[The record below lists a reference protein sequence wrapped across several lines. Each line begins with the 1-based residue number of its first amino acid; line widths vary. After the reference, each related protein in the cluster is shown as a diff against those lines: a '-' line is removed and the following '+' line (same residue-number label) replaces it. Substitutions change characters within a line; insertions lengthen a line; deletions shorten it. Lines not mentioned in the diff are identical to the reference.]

1 MSQFK
6 INSITDRSG
15 TSGPVIAGVS
25 TNNSTGC
32 MIIPAGPTEHRGGR
46 GRGIFAGGQ
55 VSPGS
60 PRVSNIELITIASA
74 GDATD
79 FGDLSEQKNRGASC
93 ASSTRGVFANGINE
107 PGSSTLTQQIEF
119 ITISATGSA
128 FDFGDMSGGG
138 SNISKRFGLTGFSN
152 NTRGLFAGGYGGGSV
167 RFSKIDFITI
177 STKGNANFFGELT
190 MPRRDLTSLAS
201 PTRGV
206 TAGGEFGGSN
216 SQNLMDYVTIS
227 TFGNALD
234 FGDLV
239 NTIIIGGTD
248 YPSRHL
254 AMPASSTTRGLIA
267 GGYYFTNAI
276 DFITIATTGDST
288 DFGDLSQARAGGNG
302 TSNSIRGVFG
312 GGVSPTYRDTID
324 FVTIS
329 SAGNAA
335 DFGNL
340 ASARHYLF
348 NGQCADAHGGLGE

>member
-6 INSITDRSG
+6 INSITDKSG
-15 TSGPVIAGVS
+15 YCGPVIAGVS

-46 GRGIFAGGQ
+46 GRGIFAGGN

-93 ASSTRGVFANGINE
+93 ASSTRGIFANGINE

-152 NTRGLFAGGYGGGSV
+152 NTKGLFAGGYGGGSV
-167 RFSKIDFITI
+167 RFSTIDSINI
-177 STKGNANFFGELT
+177 SSKGNANFFGELSQA
-190 MPRRDLTSLAS
+190 RRDHTSLAS

-206 TAGGEFGGSN
+206 IAGGVDGSN
-216 SQNLMDYVTIS
+216 SQNIMDYVTIS
-227 TFGNALD
+227 TSGNAID

-239 NTIIIGGTD
+239 NSIIIGGTD

-254 AMPASSTTRGLIA
+254 AMPASSVTRGLIA
-267 GGYYFTNAI
+267 GGYYFTDAI
-276 DFITIATTGDST
+276 DLITIATTGDST
-288 DFGDLSQARAGGNG
+288 DFGNLTQSRAGGNG

-312 GGVSPTYRDTID
+312 GGISPTYRDTID

-329 SAGNAA
+329 SAGNAT

>member
-6 INSITDRSG
+6 INSITDKTG

-46 GRGIFAGGQ
+46 GRGIFAGGN

-60 PRVSNIELITIASA
+60 PRSSNIEFITVASE
-74 GDATD
+74 GNTQD

-93 ASSTRGVFANGINE
+93 ASSTRGIFANGINE
-107 PGSSTLTQQIEF
+107 PGSTTLTQQIEF

-128 FDFGDMSGGG
+128 FDFGDMTGIKGTDGGNDG
-138 SNISKRFGLTGFSN
+138 KRFGITGFSN
-152 NTRGLFAGGYGGGSV
+152 NTKGLFAGGYSGGSII
-167 RFSKIDFITI
+167 SSTIDFVNI
-177 STKGNANFFGELT
+177 SSKGNSSIFGNLT
-190 MPRRDLTSLAS
+190 AERRDPTSLAS

-206 TAGGEFGGSN
+206 IAGGYRPS
-216 SQNLMDYVTIS
+216 SLPQDIMDFVTIS
-227 TFGNALD
+227 TSGDAID
-234 FGDLV
+234 FGDLTV
-239 NTIIIGGTD
+239 AV
-248 YPSRHL
+248 HL
-254 AMPASSTTRGLIA
+254 AMPASSATRGLIA
-267 GGYYFTNAI
+267 GGYNFTDTI
-276 DFITIATTGDST
+276 GFITIATTGNAS
-288 DFGDLSQARAGGNG
+288 DFGNLTQSRAGGNG
-302 TSNSIRGVFG
+302 TSNSIRGVFA

-329 SAGNAA
+329 STGNAA

>member
-15 TSGPVIAGVS
+15 TSGPVTAGVS

-46 GRGIFAGGQ
+46 GRGIFAGGN

-93 ASSTRGVFANGINE
+93 ASSTRGIFANGLAD
-107 PGSSTLTQQIEF
+107 PGSNRNTIEF

-128 FDFGDMSGGG
+128 FDFGDITG
-138 SNISKRFGLTGFSN
+138 SDHKRWGITGFSN
-152 NTRGLFAGGYGGGSV
+152 NTRGLFAGGYTPV
-167 RFSKIDFITI
+167 RSTAIDYITI
-177 STKGNANFFGELT
+177 SSKGNANFFGELT
-190 MPRRDLTSLAS
+190 QRRRDATSLAS

-206 TAGGEFGGSN
+206 IAGGLDGTL

-227 TFGNALD
+227 TSGNAID

-239 NTIIIGGTD
+239 NSIIIGGTD

-254 AMPASSTTRGLIA
+254 AFPASSVTRGLIA
-267 GGYYFTNAI
+267 GGYYFTDAI
-276 DFITIATTGDST
+276 DLITIATTGDST
-288 DFGDLSQARAGGNG
+288 DFGNLTQSRAGGNG

-312 GGVSPTYRDTID
+312 GGISPTYRDTID

-329 SAGNAA
+329 SAGNAT

>member
-6 INSITDRSG
+6 INSITDKSG
-15 TSGPVIAGVS
+15 TSGPIISGVS

-32 MIIPAGPTEHRGGR
+32 MIIPAGPTEFRGGR
-46 GRGIFAGGQ
+46 GRGIFAGGN

-93 ASSTRGVFANGINE
+93 ASSTRGIFANGLAD
-107 PGSSTLTQQIEF
+107 PGSNRNTIEF

-128 FDFGDMSGGG
+128 FDFGDITGGDH
-138 SNISKRFGLTGFSN
+138 KRWGITGFSN
-152 NTRGLFAGGYGGGSV
+152 NTRGLFAGGYTPV
-167 RFSKIDFITI
+167 RSTAIDSITI
-177 STKGNANFFGELT
+177 SSKGNANFFGELT
-190 MPRRDLTSLAS
+190 QRRRDATSLAS

-206 TAGGEFGGSN
+206 IAGGLDGSN

-227 TFGNALD
+227 TSGNAID

-239 NTIIIGGTD
+239 NSIIIGGTD

-254 AMPASSTTRGLIA
+254 AMPASSVTRGLIA
-267 GGYYFTNAI
+267 GGYYFTDAI
-276 DFITIATTGDST
+276 DLITIATTGDST
-288 DFGDLSQARAGGNG
+288 DFGNLTQARAGGNG

-312 GGVSPTYRDTID
+312 GGISPTYRDTID

-329 SAGNAA
+329 SAGNAT

>member
-6 INSITDRSG
+6 INSITDKSG
-15 TSGPVIAGVS
+15 TSGPIISGVS

-32 MIIPAGPTEHRGGR
+32 MIIPAGPTEFRGGR
-46 GRGIFAGGQ
+46 GRGIFAGGN

-93 ASSTRGVFANGINE
+93 ASSTRGIFANGLAD
-107 PGSSTLTQQIEF
+107 PGSNRNTIEF

-128 FDFGDMSGGG
+128 FDFGDITGGDH
-138 SNISKRFGLTGFSN
+138 KRWGITGFSN
-152 NTRGLFAGGYGGGSV
+152 NTRGLFAGGYTPV
-167 RFSKIDFITI
+167 RSTAIDFITI
-177 STKGNANFFGELT
+177 ASKGDATFFGELT
-190 MPRRDLTSLAS
+190 QRRRDATSLAS

-206 TAGGEFGGSN
+206 IAGGYSAV

-227 TFGNALD
+227 TSGNAID

-239 NTIIIGGTD
+239 NSIIIGGTD

-254 AMPASSTTRGLIA
+254 VFPASSVTRGLIA
-267 GGYYFTNAI
+267 GGYYFTDAI
-276 DFITIATTGDST
+276 DLITIATTGDST
-288 DFGDLSQARAGGNG
+288 DFGNLTQARAGGNG

-312 GGVSPTYRDTID
+312 GGISPTYRDTID

-329 SAGNAA
+329 SAGNAT

>member
-1 MSQFK
+1 MSKFK
-6 INSITDRSG
+6 INSITDKSG

-93 ASSTRGVFANGINE
+93 ASSTRGIFANGLAD
-107 PGSSTLTQQIEF
+107 PGSNRNTIEF

-128 FDFGDMSGGG
+128 FEFGDISGGDHRRWG
-138 SNISKRFGLTGFSN
+138 ITGFSN
-152 NTRGLFAGGYGGGSV
+152 NTRGLFAGGYTPV
-167 RFSKIDFITI
+167 RSTAIDYITI
-177 STKGNANFFGELT
+177 SSKGNANFFGELT

-206 TAGGEFGGSN
+206 TAGGELGGSN

-254 AMPASSTTRGLIA
+254 VMPASSTTRGLIA

-276 DFITIATTGDST
+276 DLITIATTGDST

-312 GGVSPTYRDTID
+312 GGISPTYRDTID

-329 SAGNAA
+329 STGNAA

>member
-6 INSITDRSG
+6 INSITDKSG
-15 TSGPVIAGVS
+15 TSGPIISGVS

-32 MIIPAGPTEHRGGR
+32 MIIPAGPTEFRGGR
-46 GRGIFAGGQ
+46 GRGIFAGGN

-93 ASSTRGVFANGINE
+93 ASSTRGIFANGLAD
-107 PGSSTLTQQIEF
+107 PGSNRNTIEF

-128 FDFGDMSGGG
+128 FDFGDITGGDH
-138 SNISKRFGLTGFSN
+138 KRWGITGFSN
-152 NTRGLFAGGYGGGSV
+152 NTRGLFAGGYTPV
-167 RFSKIDFITI
+167 RSTAIDFITI
-177 STKGNANFFGELT
+177 ASKGDATFFGELT
-190 MPRRDLTSLAS
+190 QRRRDATSLAS

-206 TAGGEFGGSN
+206 IAGGYSAV

-227 TFGNALD
+227 TSGNAID

-239 NTIIIGGTD
+239 NSIIIGGTD

-254 AMPASSTTRGLIA
+254 AMPASSVTRGLIA
-267 GGYYFTNAI
+267 GGYYFTDAI
-276 DFITIATTGDST
+276 DLITIATTGDST
-288 DFGDLSQARAGGNG
+288 DFGNLTQARAGGNG

-312 GGVSPTYRDTID
+312 GGISPTYRDTID

-329 SAGNAA
+329 SAGNAT

>member
-6 INSITDRSG
+6 INSITDKSG
-15 TSGPVIAGVS
+15 TSGPIISGVS

-32 MIIPAGPTEHRGGR
+32 MIIPAGPTEFRGGR
-46 GRGIFAGGQ
+46 GRGIFAGGN

-93 ASSTRGVFANGINE
+93 ASSTRGIFANGLAD
-107 PGSSTLTQQIEF
+107 PGSNRNTIEF

-128 FDFGDMSGGG
+128 FDFGDITGGDH
-138 SNISKRFGLTGFSN
+138 KRWGITGFSN
-152 NTRGLFAGGYGGGSV
+152 NTRGLFAGGYTPV
-167 RFSKIDFITI
+167 RSTAIDFITI
-177 STKGNANFFGELT
+177 ASKGDATFFGELT
-190 MPRRDLTSLAS
+190 QRRRDATSLAS

-206 TAGGEFGGSN
+206 IAGGYSAV

-227 TFGNALD
+227 TSGNAID

-239 NTIIIGGTD
+239 NSIIIGGTD

-254 AMPASSTTRGLIA
+254 VFSASSVTRGLIA
-267 GGYYFTNAI
+267 GGYYFTDAI
-276 DFITIATTGDST
+276 DLITIATTGDST
-288 DFGDLSQARAGGNG
+288 DFGNLTQARAGGNG

-312 GGVSPTYRDTID
+312 GGISPTYRDTID

-329 SAGNAA
+329 SAGNAT

>member
-93 ASSTRGVFANGINE
+93 ASSTRGVFANGLAD
-107 PGSSTLTQQIEF
+107 PGSSRNTIEF

-128 FDFGDMSGGG
+128 FDFGDISGGDHRRWG
-138 SNISKRFGLTGFSN
+138 ITGYSN
-152 NTRGLFAGGYGGGSV
+152 NTRGLFAGGYTPV
-167 RFSKIDFITI
+167 RSTAIDSITI

>member
-1 MSQFK
+1 MSKFK

-15 TSGPVIAGVS
+15 YCGPVIAGVS

-32 MIIPAGPTEHRGGR
+32 MIIPAGPTEFRGGR

-93 ASSTRGVFANGINE
+93 ASSTRGIFANGLAD
-107 PGSSTLTQQIEF
+107 PGSNRNTIEF

-128 FDFGDMSGGG
+128 FDFGDITGGDH
-138 SNISKRFGLTGFSN
+138 KRWGITGFSN
-152 NTRGLFAGGYGGGSV
+152 NTRGLFAGGYTPV
-167 RFSKIDFITI
+167 RSTAIDYITI
-177 STKGNANFFGELT
+177 SSKGNANFFGELT

-206 TAGGEFGGSN
+206 IAGGLDSTN
-216 SQNLMDYVTIS
+216 TQNIMDFVTIS
-227 TFGNALD
+227 TSGNAID

-239 NTIIIGGTD
+239 NSIIIGGTD

-254 AMPASSTTRGLIA
+254 AAPASSGTRGLIA

-276 DFITIATTGDST
+276 DFITIATTSNST
-288 DFGDLSQARAGGNG
+288 DFGDLTSARAGLNG
-302 TSNSIRGVFG
+302 TSNSIRGVFAAG
-312 GGVSPTYRDTID
+312 ITPTYLNTMD
-324 FVTIS
+324 FVTIAS
-329 SAGNAA
+329 SGNAA
-335 DFGNL
+335 DYGDL
-340 ASARHYLF
+340 SYQAHYLF
-348 NGQCADAHGGLGE
+348 NGQCADAHGGIG

>member
-46 GRGIFAGGQ
+46 GRGIFAGGN

-93 ASSTRGVFANGINE
+93 ASSTRGIFANGLAD
-107 PGSSTLTQQIEF
+107 PGSNRNTIEF

-128 FDFGDMSGGG
+128 FDFGDITGGDH
-138 SNISKRFGLTGFSN
+138 KRWGITGFSN
-152 NTRGLFAGGYGGGSV
+152 NTRGLFAGGYTPV
-167 RFSKIDFITI
+167 RSTAIDFITI
-177 STKGNANFFGELT
+177 SSKGNSNFFGELT
-190 MPRRDLTSLAS
+190 MPRRDLTSLTS

-206 TAGGEFGGSN
+206 MAGGEFGGSN

-276 DFITIATTGDST
+276 DLITIATTGDST

-312 GGVSPTYRDTID
+312 GGISPTYRDTID